1 VTPDEIDLALSDL
14 TTRMERVRALYEQYF
29 MGIERL
35 EPTIARK
42 DLDRRLEALR
52 KTPFQNT
59 ARRFKFQTLVQR
71 YTSLQQYWYRTCR
84 DIENGVYRKHVQ
96 KAQRRFAAEEQAVEG
111 NLGLLKDDAVER
123 APTALDLR
131 ASTEAELAALLDAD
145 GDPAPHQAFT
155 APPGVASL
163 ELKPGAR
170 LLGALGKRNDGDPA
184 QADAGAAR
192 LKAGPSLT
200 LSQLK
205 NPAPVPKVTATGPHK
220 APTSADPAPAT
231 RPTSTSTRPISTR
244 TITKLKST
252 PPPAARPPA
261 APPAAA
267 SPNSPNLSRERIAA
281 IHADYQRARAET
293 NASAVSFEKLERN
306 IRETE
311 AQLLAKHHGK
321 SVDFDVSVKD
331 GKAILKPRL
340 K

>member
-14 TTRMERVRALYEQYF
+14 TNRMERVRALYEQYF

-42 DLDRRLEALR
+42 ELDRRLETLR

-96 KAQRRFAAEEQAVEG
+96 KAQRRFAAEEQAPASVQET
-111 NLGLLKDDAVER
+111 AQER
-123 APTALDLR
+123 AQQAVG
-131 ASTEAELAALLDAD
+131 AKESTEAELAALLDAD
-145 GDPAPHQAFT
+145 TETPELTAT
-155 APPGVASL
+155 APAQ
-163 ELKPGAR
+163 PGAR
-170 LLGALGKRNDGDPA
+170 VALGALGKRSASDPV
-184 QADAGAAR
+184 AGEIAASR

-200 LSQLK
+200 LSQIK
-205 NPAPVPKVTATGPHK
+205 NPAPSPKL
-220 APTSADPAPAT
+220 APLPQ
-231 RPTSTSTRPISTR
+231 
-244 TITKLKST
+244 K
-252 PPPAARPPA
+252 

-267 SPNSPNLSRERIAA
+267 APAPAQAAAAPSPTKDTPAQRVAASPAAASAGLSRERIAA

-293 NASAVSFEKLERN
+293 NASAVSLEKLERN

-311 AQLLAKHHGK
+311 AQLLAKHQGK